1 METCDEK
8 SERNKD
14 GCREQFVGQE
24 DEGPSGST
32 ISGWS
37 LQGEVQGADRRG
49 DIPRHPALRA
59 TDRRWTIVCQDFG
72 AKKDPE
78 RQTNCYEKIYCDL

>member
-24 DEGPSGST
+24 DEGPSAST

-49 DIPRHPALRA
+49 DVPRHLAL
-59 TDRRWTIVCQDFG
+59 
-72 AKKDPE
+72 
-78 RQTNCYEKIYCDL
+78 